1 MIDQSINRLD
11 EKMTIDGQM
20 DVNKEEMNPMMMSVV
35 SLVALVGFVS
45 RFFSRFA
52 FLISHFWIFS
62 QIFVSFFGFSAN
74 KLYFSQHSESLSF
87 LQASTKPLIF

>member
-52 FLISHFWIFS
+52 FLISHFLDFFPDFRFIFWIFRE
-62 QIFVSFFGFSAN
+62 QAIFFAAF
-74 KLYFSQHSESLSF
+74 
-87 LQASTKPLIF
+87 